1 MQKFDEN
8 AIDRLNE
15 IARQGVWVVKPGEL
29 RDYLTD
35 SAENNE
41 MNLSEYIDKYTQSI
55 RGFDLNNG
63 IPVVISDDNG
73 VDDIEPLGAM
83 PTRELFTDRVEADKL
98 IADVPLYNVTVDGKE
113 LYNNDDGFH
122 WLDGEGLWQAM
133 SEELTDLVPDGDEDR
148 LIEWQNLPDD
158 DLETLLQCAKE
169 AGFIKDYEIEDEN

>member
-1 MQKFDEN
+1 MMKFDEN

-29 RDYLTD
+29 RDYLAD

-41 MNLSEYIDKYTQSI
+41 MSLSEYIDKYTWSN
-55 RGFDLNNG
+55 RGFDLDND

-83 PTRELFTDRVEADKL
+83 PTRELFTNRVEADKL
-98 IADVPLYNVTVDGKE
+98 IADVPLYSVTVDGKE
-113 LYNNDDGFH
+113 LYNNAGGFH
-122 WLDGEGLWQAM
+122 WLDGEELWQAM
-133 SEELTDLVPDGDEDR
+133 SEELTYLVPADDEDR